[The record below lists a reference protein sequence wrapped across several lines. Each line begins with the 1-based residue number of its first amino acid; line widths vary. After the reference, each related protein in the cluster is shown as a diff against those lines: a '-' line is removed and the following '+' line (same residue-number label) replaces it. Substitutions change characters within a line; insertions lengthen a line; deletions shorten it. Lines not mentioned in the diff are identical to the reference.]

1 MALPVSKQIST
12 VLKLFTE
19 PKVLKAL
26 LSFRAMGYLYDT
38 GWIRSLIAKM
48 PVDVNGEAIPWVTL
62 SFYEFMKT
70 RMKKDFD
77 VFEFGSGNSSLWF
90 SKVVNTVTAIEH
102 DEAWFKKMNLN
113 LPKNVKII
121 LSKDDSAIYPGELLK
136 YDYKFDII
144 TVDANHRNECLF
156 VAPERLKEKGVII
169 LDDSEREEY
178 LPGINFLLGKGFRKI
193 DFYGIASGFIHHKAT
208 TVFYKQGNC
217 LDI

>member
-1 MALPVSKQIST
+1 MALPVSKQIT
-12 VLKLFTE
+12 TILKLFTE
-19 PKVLKAL
+19 PSVLKAL
-26 LSFRAMGYLYDT
+26 LSLRSIGYLLDT
-38 GWIRSLIAKM
+38 GWIRSVISKM
-48 PVDVNGEAIPWVTL
+48 PVDVNGEPIPWVTL
-62 SFYEFMKT
+62 SFFEFMKT
-70 RMKKDFD
+70 RIKKEFD

-90 SKVVNTVTAIEH
+90 SKRVNTVTAIEH
-102 DEAWFKKMNLN
+102 DENWFKKMTAS

-121 LSKDDSAIYPGELLK
+121 LSKDESAVYSGELKKL
-136 YDYKFDII
+136 DYKFDII

-178 LPGINFLLGKGFRKI
+178 LPGINFLLENGFKKI